1 MNTDWT
7 ALLAAKGLEAPGY
20 QETLADMRAN
30 PWVKHKKALARGK
43 GNKGRGSL
51 FPSAKHS
58 SD

>member
-7 ALLAAKGLEAPGY
+7 ALLAAKGLEAPGF

-30 PWVKHKKALARGK
+30 PKLNKKAPARGK
-43 GNKGRGSL
+43 GNKGRGS
-51 FPSAKHS
+51 FPGLKHS